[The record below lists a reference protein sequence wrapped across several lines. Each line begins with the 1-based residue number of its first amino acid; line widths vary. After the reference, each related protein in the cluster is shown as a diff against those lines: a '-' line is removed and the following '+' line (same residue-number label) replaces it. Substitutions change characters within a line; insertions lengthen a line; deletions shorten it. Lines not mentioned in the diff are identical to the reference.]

1 MRFSTLERLDPD
13 KSAEAT
19 QGTNAALFEAVEADT
34 QPTERNLSLLLV
46 GGHDHRS
53 AVLRESQA
61 LVRFDQRPSYWSH
74 VAVIARWDASWREA
88 VGLEVSLDPED
99 FQAQVPE
106 RNGVTLFGL
115 RRYEDA
121 ARYPNVCVAT
131 FTPRA
136 GVVQG
141 FATEQKALEVALRQP
156 NYDRDRYP
164 LWKLLGAWH
173 AHVHQPER
181 SQPLVD
187 GVPMPSAA
195 FAQSVFAAG
204 GVDLFAAATSPNACP
219 EHIWATLLYWSSQ
232 LDVQVK
238 LWQSIRARQ
247 VTRPDPLDGDF
258 LKELGPAPDPA
269 ATAKP

>member
-1 MRFSTLERLDPD
+1 MRFSTHERVDVD
-13 KSAEAT
+13 KSAKTTRRSNE
-19 QGTNAALFEAVEADT
+19 ALFEAVEAGT
-34 QPTERNLSLLLV
+34 EPTERSLSLLLV
-46 GGHDHRS
+46 GGNDHRS
-53 AVLRESQA
+53 AILRESQA

-74 VAVIARWDASWREA
+74 VGVIARWDASWQEA

-99 FQAQVPE
+99 LQAQVPE
-106 RNGVTLFGL
+106 RNGVTLFSL
-115 RRYEDA
+115 RRYA
-121 ARYPNVCVAT
+121 NATRYPNVCVAT

-136 GVVQG
+136 GVQG
-141 FATEQKALEVALRQP
+141 FATDQKALEEAIRHP

-164 LWKLLGAWH
+164 LWKLLGVWH
-173 AHVHQPER
+173 AHLHQPER

-238 LWQSIRARQ
+238 LWQSTRATQ
-247 VTRPDPLDGDF
+247 VTRPEPLDGDF
-258 LKELGPAPDPA
+258 LKELGATPDTG
-269 ATAKP
+269 ATTEP